1 MTPFG
6 IRKKLKSFVG
16 LGGAPVKTDAR
27 KDETPRY
34 DVVFVQPDG
43 KEFTVQAKKFDSLV
57 MASGRGDYPVP
68 TGCADSSCGTCRVE
82 VLAGAES
89 LAAADEHEEKV
100 KAENKVPEHMR
111 LGCQTAVTGPGVKIQ
126 IIDLFAEQANSEA

>member
-6 IRKKLKSFVG
+6 IRKKIKSFLG
-16 LGGAPVKTDAR
+16 LGGEPVKTDAR
-27 KDETPRY
+27 KDEIPRF

-43 KEFTVQAKKFDSLV
+43 KEFTVQAKKLDSIV

-82 VLAGAES
+82 VLEGVES
-89 LAAADEHEEKV
+89 LAVEDPHEESV
-100 KAENKVPEHMR
+100 KADNKVPGHLR
-111 LGCQTAVTGPGVKIQ
+111 LGCQTAIIGAGVKIQ
-126 IIDLFAEQANSEA
+126 IIDLFAEQAAEA